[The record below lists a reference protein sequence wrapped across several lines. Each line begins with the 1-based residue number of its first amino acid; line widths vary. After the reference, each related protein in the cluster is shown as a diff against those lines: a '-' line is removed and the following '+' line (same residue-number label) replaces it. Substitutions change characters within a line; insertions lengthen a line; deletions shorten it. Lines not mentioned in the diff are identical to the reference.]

1 MEDILVH
8 HGILGMK
15 WGIRRYQNKDGTLTS
30 AGKKRYSN
38 NDDIKDAQQKNTE
51 EPKKKSVKDMSD
63 EELRREVNRMQL
75 EQNYLKMTGQ
85 NIEKGKSAAE
95 IALGKMKESFVS
107 TVAQKSG
114 QILAERLV
122 NLMLGVKNDKENKDN
137 SSKNNSSNK
146 NDLKEVKDS
155 LTKEINSLK
164 KEIKKESK
172 ASNDISKSPTKSGEN
187 TSKSSNE
194 SYTIPWQYSKG
205 LQRYER
211 KRTSNPTGF
220 IGKYGR

>member
-1 MEDILVH
+1 MDDVLIH
-8 HGILGMK
+8 YGIFGMK
-15 WGIRRYQNKDGTLTS
+15 WGVRRYQNKDGSLTS
-30 AGKKRYSN
+30 AGKKRYGN
-38 NDDIKDAQQKNTE
+38 NDDIKDSPQKNTE

-75 EQNYLKMTGQ
+75 EQNYLRMTGQ

-122 NLMLGVKNDKENKDN
+122 NSMLGVKDNKDNKDN
-137 SSKNNSSNK
+137 SSKNNNSNK
-146 NDLKEVKDS
+146 NDIKEVKDS

-164 KEIKKESK
+164 KEIKKETK
-172 ASNDISKSPTKSGEN
+172 SNDNSPK
-187 TSKSSNE
+187 KPNE
-194 SYTIPWQYSKG
+194 TTTTPWQYSQG

-211 KRTSNPTGF
+211 KRTSNPNGF

>member
-1 MEDILVH
+1 MDDVLIH
-8 HGILGMK
+8 YGILGMK
-15 WGIRRYQNKDGTLTS
+15 WGVRRYQNKDGSLTS

-38 NDDIKDAQQKNTE
+38 NDNIKEAPQKNTE

-122 NLMLGVKNDKENKDN
+122 NSMLGVKDNKDNKDN
-137 SSKNNSSNK
+137 SPKNNNSNK
-146 NDLKEVKDS
+146 NDIKEVKDS

-164 KEIKKESK
+164 KEIKKETK
-172 ASNDISKSPTKSGEN
+172 SNDNSPK
-187 TSKSSNE
+187 KSNE
-194 SYTIPWQYSKG
+194 TITTPWQYSQG

-211 KRTSNPTGF
+211 KRTSNPAGF

>member
-1 MEDILVH
+1 MDDVLIH
-8 HGILGMK
+8 YGILGMK
-15 WGIRRYQNKDGTLTS
+15 WGVRRYQNKDGSLTS
-30 AGKKRYSN
+30 AGKKRYGN
-38 NDDIKDAQQKNTE
+38 NDDIKDSQQKNTE

-63 EELRREVNRMQL
+63 EELRREINRMQL
-75 EQNYLKMTGQ
+75 EQSYLRMTGQ
-85 NIEKGKSAAE
+85 NIEKGKSAVE

-122 NLMLGVKNDKENKDN
+122 NSILGVKDNKDNKDN
-137 SSKNNSSNK
+137 SPKNNNSNK
-146 NDLKEVKDS
+146 NDIKEVKDS

-164 KEIKKESK
+164 KEIKKETK
-172 ASNDISKSPTKSGEN
+172 SNDNSPK
-187 TSKSSNE
+187 KSNE
-194 SYTIPWQYSKG
+194 TTTTPWQYSQG

>member
-1 MEDILVH
+1 MDDVLIH
-8 HGILGMK
+8 YGILGMK
-15 WGIRRYQNKDGTLTS
+15 WGVRRYQNKDGSLTS
-30 AGKKRYSN
+30 AGKKRYGN
-38 NDDIKDAQQKNTE
+38 NDDIKDSPQKNTE

-63 EELRREVNRMQL
+63 EELRREINRMQL
-75 EQNYLKMTGQ
+75 EQSYLRMTGQ
-85 NIEKGKSAAE
+85 NIEKGKSAVE

-122 NLMLGVKNDKENKDN
+122 NSMLGVKDNKDNKDN
-137 SSKNNSSNK
+137 SSKNNNSNK
-146 NDLKEVKDS
+146 NDIKEVKDS

-164 KEIKKESK
+164 KEIKKEPK
-172 ASNDISKSPTKSGEN
+172 SNDNSPK
-187 TSKSSNE
+187 KSNE
-194 SYTIPWQYSKG
+194 TTTTPWQYSQG

>member
-1 MEDILVH
+1 MDDVLIH
-8 HGILGMK
+8 YGILGMK
-15 WGIRRYQNKDGTLTS
+15 WGVRRYQNKDGSLTS
-30 AGKKRYSN
+30 AGKKRYKN
-38 NDDIKDAQQKNTE
+38 NDDIKDAPQKNTE

-75 EQNYLKMTGQ
+75 EQNYLRMTGQ

-122 NLMLGVKNDKENKDN
+122 NSMLGVKDNKDNKDN
-137 SSKNNSSNK
+137 SSKNNNSNK
-146 NDLKEVKDS
+146 NDIKEVKDS

-164 KEIKKESK
+164 KEIKKETK
-172 ASNDISKSPTKSGEN
+172 INDNSPK
-187 TSKSSNE
+187 KSNE
-194 SYTIPWQYSKG
+194 TTTTPWQYSQG

>member
-1 MEDILVH
+1 MDDVLIH

-15 WGIRRYQNKDGTLTS
+15 WGVRRYQNKDGSLTS
-30 AGKKRYSN
+30 AGKKRYSD
-38 NDDIKDAQQKNTE
+38 NDDIKEAPQKNTE

-75 EQNYLKMTGQ
+75 EQNYLRMTGQ
-85 NIEKGKSAAE
+85 NIEKGKSAVE
-95 IALGKMKESFVS
+95 IALEKMKESFVS

-122 NLMLGVKNDKENKDN
+122 NSMLGVKDNKDNKDN
-137 SSKNNSSNK
+137 SSKNNNSNK
-146 NDLKEVKDS
+146 NNIKEVKDS

-164 KEIKKESK
+164 KEINKETK
-172 ASNDISKSPTKSGEN
+172 SNDNSPK
-187 TSKSSNE
+187 KSNE
-194 SYTIPWQYSKG
+194 TTTTPWQYSQG
-205 LQRYER
+205 LQRYEQ

>member
-1 MEDILVH
+1 MDDVLIH
-8 HGILGMK
+8 YGILGMK
-15 WGIRRYQNKDGTLTS
+15 WGVRRYQNKDGTLTS

-38 NDDIKDAQQKNTE
+38 NDNIKEAPQKNTE

-63 EELRREVNRMQL
+63 EELRREINRMQL
-75 EQNYLKMTGQ
+75 EQSYLRMTGQ
-85 NIEKGKSAAE
+85 NIEKGKSAVE

-122 NLMLGVKNDKENKDN
+122 NSMLGVKDNKDNKDN
-137 SSKNNSSNK
+137 SPKNNNSNK
-146 NDLKEVKDS
+146 NDIKEVKDS

-164 KEIKKESK
+164 KEIKKETK
-172 ASNDISKSPTKSGEN
+172 SNDNSPK
-187 TSKSSNE
+187 KSNE
-194 SYTIPWQYSKG
+194 TITTPWQYSQG

>member
-1 MEDILVH
+1 MDDVLIH
-8 HGILGMK
+8 YGILGMK
-15 WGIRRYQNKDGTLTS
+15 WGVRRYQNKDGSLTS

-38 NDDIKDAQQKNTE
+38 NDNIKEAPQKNTE

-75 EQNYLKMTGQ
+75 EQNYLRMTGQ

-122 NLMLGVKNDKENKDN
+122 NSMLGVKDNKDNKDN
-137 SSKNNSSNK
+137 SSKNNNSNK
-146 NDLKEVKDS
+146 NDIKEVKDS

-164 KEIKKESK
+164 KEIKKEIK
-172 ASNDISKSPTKSGEN
+172 SNDNSPK
-187 TSKSSNE
+187 KSNE
-194 SYTIPWQYSKG
+194 TTTTPWQYSQG

>member
-1 MEDILVH
+1 MDDVLIH

-15 WGIRRYQNKDGTLTS
+15 WGVRRYQNKDGSLTS
-30 AGKKRYSN
+30 AGKKRYSD
-38 NDDIKDAQQKNTE
+38 NDNIKEAPQKNTE

-63 EELRREVNRMQL
+63 EELRREINRMQL
-75 EQNYLKMTGQ
+75 EQNYLRMTGQ
-85 NIEKGKSAAE
+85 NIEKGKSAVE

-122 NLMLGVKNDKENKDN
+122 NSMLGVKDNKDNKDN
-137 SSKNNSSNK
+137 SPKNNNSNK
-146 NDLKEVKDS
+146 NDIKEVKDS

-164 KEIKKESK
+164 KEIKKETK
-172 ASNDISKSPTKSGEN
+172 SNDNSPK
-187 TSKSSNE
+187 KSNE
-194 SYTIPWQYSKG
+194 TITTPWQYSQG

>member
-1 MEDILVH
+1 MDDVLIH

-15 WGIRRYQNKDGTLTS
+15 WGVRRYQNKDGSLTS
-30 AGKKRYSN
+30 AGKKRYSD
-38 NDDIKDAQQKNTE
+38 NDDIKEAPQKNTE

-75 EQNYLKMTGQ
+75 EQNYLRMTGQ
-85 NIEKGKSAAE
+85 NIEKGKSAVE
-95 IALGKMKESFVS
+95 IALEKMKDSFVS

-114 QILAERLV
+114 QILAERLI
-122 NLMLGVKNDKENKDN
+122 NSMLGVKDNKDN
-137 SSKNNSSNK
+137 SSKNNNSNK
-146 NDLKEVKDS
+146 NDIKEIKDS

-164 KEIKKESK
+164 KDIKKETK
-172 ASNDISKSPTKSGEN
+172 SNDNSHKK
-187 TSKSSNE
+187 SNE
-194 SYTIPWQYSKG
+194 TITTPWQYSQG

>member
-1 MEDILVH
+1 MDDVLIH

-15 WGIRRYQNKDGTLTS
+15 WGVRRYQNKDGSLTS
-30 AGKKRYSN
+30 AGKKRYSD
-38 NDDIKDAQQKNTE
+38 NDNIKEAPQKNTE

-75 EQNYLKMTGQ
+75 EQNYLRMTGQ
-85 NIEKGKSAAE
+85 NIEKGKTAAE

-122 NLMLGVKNDKENKDN
+122 NSMLGVKYNKDNKDN
-137 SSKNNSSNK
+137 SSKNNNSNK
-146 NDLKEVKDS
+146 NDIKEVKDS

-164 KEIKKESK
+164 KEIKKETK
-172 ASNDISKSPTKSGEN
+172 SNDNSPK
-187 TSKSSNE
+187 KSNE
-194 SYTIPWQYSKG
+194 TITTPWQYSQG

>member
-1 MEDILVH
+1 MDDVLIH
-8 HGILGMK
+8 YGILGMK
-15 WGIRRYQNKDGTLTS
+15 WGVRRYQNKDGSLTS
-30 AGKKRYSN
+30 AGKKRYSD
-38 NDDIKDAQQKNTE
+38 NDNIKEAPQKNTE

-75 EQNYLKMTGQ
+75 EQNYLRMTGQ
-85 NIEKGKSAAE
+85 NIEKGKSAVE

-122 NLMLGVKNDKENKDN
+122 NSMLGVKDNKDNKDN
-137 SSKNNSSNK
+137 SPKNNNSNK
-146 NDLKEVKDS
+146 NDIKEVKDS

-164 KEIKKESK
+164 KEIKKETK
-172 ASNDISKSPTKSGEN
+172 SNDNSPK
-187 TSKSSNE
+187 KSNE
-194 SYTIPWQYSKG
+194 TITTPWQYSQG

>member
-1 MEDILVH
+1 MDDVLIH
-8 HGILGMK
+8 YGILGMK
-15 WGIRRYQNKDGTLTS
+15 WGVRRYQNKDGSLTS

-38 NDDIKDAQQKNTE
+38 NDNIKEAPQKNTE

-75 EQNYLKMTGQ
+75 EQNYLRMTGQ

-122 NLMLGVKNDKENKDN
+122 NSMLGVKDNKDNKDN
-137 SSKNNSSNK
+137 SSKNNNSNK
-146 NDLKEVKDS
+146 NDIKEVKDS

-164 KEIKKESK
+164 KEIKKETK
-172 ASNDISKSPTKSGEN
+172 SNDNSPK
-187 TSKSSNE
+187 KSNE
-194 SYTIPWQYSKG
+194 TTTTPWQYSQG

>member
-1 MEDILVH
+1 MDDVLIH
-8 HGILGMK
+8 YGILGMK
-15 WGIRRYQNKDGTLTS
+15 WGVRRYQNKDGSLTS
-30 AGKKRYSN
+30 AGKKRYSD
-38 NDDIKDAQQKNTE
+38 NDDIKDAPQKNTE

-75 EQNYLKMTGQ
+75 EQSYLRMTGQ

-122 NLMLGVKNDKENKDN
+122 NSMLGVKDNKDNKDN
-137 SSKNNSSNK
+137 SPKNNNSNK
-146 NDLKEVKDS
+146 NDIKEVKDS

-164 KEIKKESK
+164 KEIKKETK
-172 ASNDISKSPTKSGEN
+172 SNDNSPK
-187 TSKSSNE
+187 KSNE
-194 SYTIPWQYSKG
+194 TITTPWQYSQG

>member
-1 MEDILVH
+1 MDDVLIH
-8 HGILGMK
+8 YGILGMK
-15 WGIRRYQNKDGTLTS
+15 WGVRRYQNKDGSLTS
-30 AGKKRYSN
+30 AGKKRYGN
-38 NDDIKDAQQKNTE
+38 NDDIKDSQQKNTE

-63 EELRREVNRMQL
+63 EELRREINRMQL
-75 EQNYLKMTGQ
+75 EQSYLRMTGQ
-85 NIEKGKSAAE
+85 NIEKGKSAVE

-122 NLMLGVKNDKENKDN
+122 NSMLGVKDNKDNKDN
-137 SSKNNSSNK
+137 SSKNNNSNK
-146 NDLKEVKDS
+146 NDIKEVKDS

-164 KEIKKESK
+164 KEIKKE
-172 ASNDISKSPTKSGEN
+172 TKSNEN
-187 TSKSSNE
+187 SPKKSNE
-194 SYTIPWQYSKG
+194 TITTPWQYSQG

>member
-1 MEDILVH
+1 MDDVLIH
-8 HGILGMK
+8 YGILGMK
-15 WGIRRYQNKDGTLTS
+15 WGVRRYQNKDGSLTS

-38 NDDIKDAQQKNTE
+38 NDNVKEAPQKNTE

-75 EQNYLKMTGQ
+75 EQNYLRMTGQ

-122 NLMLGVKNDKENKDN
+122 NSMLGVKDNKDNKDN

-146 NDLKEVKDS
+146 NDIKEVKDS

-164 KEIKKESK
+164 KEIKKE
-172 ASNDISKSPTKSGEN
+172 TKSN
-187 TSKSSNE
+187 NNSPKKSNE
-194 SYTIPWQYSKG
+194 TITTPWQYSQG